1 MDNNFLE
8 NKKYDELLR
17 YNLRLKEKKYN
28 RTEGYEDDV
37 KVVIQAVYLLAIFLW
52 VVFIL
57 YFEIYK
63 EMDLIILFFLAIPII
78 LFIVSF
84 FSVNVLTR
92 DSQEGVLNANYLSF
106 GFLIVIIMI
115 NWNSPNKELVN
126 NSNFLKLILIAFIL
140 MMLSMLDIWVS
151 EKWLT
156 LIIHI
161 RTILLTAA
169 LVILSMSLY
178 VFYVNHTGLTK
189 SAKKMYPEA
198 EL

>member
-1 MDNNFLE
+1 MENNIE
-8 NKKYDELLR
+8 NNNYDDLLR
-17 YNLRLKEKKYN
+17 YNLKLKEKRYH
-28 RTEGYEDDV
+28 RTEEYEDEV

-52 VVFIL
+52 IIFIL

-63 EMDLIILFFLAIPII
+63 ELDIIIMFFLAIPII
-78 LFIVSF
+78 LYIISF
-84 FSVNVLTR
+84 FNVNALTR
-92 DSQEGVLNANYLSF
+92 DSQEGVLNDNYLYF
-106 GFLIVIIMI
+106 GFLIVIVMI

-140 MMLSMLDIWVS
+140 MMLSMLDVWVN
-151 EKWLT
+151 EKWLSVV
-156 LIIHI
+156 IHI

-178 VFYVNHTGLTK
+178 VFYINHTGLTK
-189 SAKKMYPEA
+189 GSKKNYSEA

>member
-1 MDNNFLE
+1 MENNFVE

-17 YNLRLKEKKYN
+17 YNLRLKEKKYC
-28 RTEGYEDDV
+28 RTEEYEDDV

-63 EMDLIILFFLAIPII
+63 EMDLIILFFLTIPII

-84 FSVNVLTR
+84 FSVNILTR
-92 DSQEGVLNANYLSF
+92 DSQDGVLNGNYLTF

-115 NWNSPNKELVN
+115 NWNSPNKELIN

-140 MMLSMLDIWVS
+140 IMLSMLDIWVS
-151 EKWLT
+151 EKWLS

-178 VFYVNHTGLTK
+178 VFYVNHMGLTK
-189 SAKKMYPEA
+189 STKKIYLEA
-198 EL
+198 

>member
-1 MDNNFLE
+1 MENNIE
-8 NKKYDELLR
+8 NNNYDDLLR
-17 YNLRLKEKKYN
+17 YNLKLKEKRYH
-28 RTEGYEDDV
+28 RTEEYEDEV

-52 VVFIL
+52 IIFIL

-63 EMDLIILFFLAIPII
+63 ELDIIIMFFLAIPII
-78 LFIVSF
+78 LYIISF
-84 FSVNVLTR
+84 FNVNALTR
-92 DSQEGVLNANYLSF
+92 DSQEGVLNDNYLYF
-106 GFLIVIIMI
+106 GFLIVIVMI

-140 MMLSMLDIWVS
+140 MMLSMLDVWVN
-151 EKWLT
+151 EKWLSVV
-156 LIIHI
+156 IHI

-178 VFYVNHTGLTK
+178 VFYINHTGLTK
-189 SAKKMYPEA
+189 GAKKNYSEA